1 MKLNLQFF
9 GGRGGSSS
17 GKGAGGGGSAGGASK
32 DGTLT
37 KSTPKEIETTFHVGH
52 RYNMTR
58 GYYNDDVL
66 QAKTDGAGHLT
77 FEYADWEHSPPSA
90 KTNKTHSAKTTITH
104 GAINGRLY
112 GVDLSKA
119 TSVSG
124 QTYDLRTTIKSAGF
138 RWNAKEKRWEK

>member
-1 MKLNLQFF
+1 MKLILQFF

-17 GKGAGGGGSAGGASK
+17 GKGGGGSVGGASK

-37 KSTPKEIETTFHVGH
+37 KSTPKEIETTYHKASGF
-52 RYNMTR
+52 TR
-58 GYYNDDVL
+58 GYYNDTVL
-66 QAKTDGAGHLT
+66 QAKTNGQGGLT
-77 FEYADWEHSPPSA
+77 FDYADWEHSPPSA

-119 TSVSG
+119 KSVSG
-124 QTYDLRTTIKSAGF
+124 QTYDLRSALKSEGF
-138 RWNAKEKRWEK
+138 KWNGKEKRWEK